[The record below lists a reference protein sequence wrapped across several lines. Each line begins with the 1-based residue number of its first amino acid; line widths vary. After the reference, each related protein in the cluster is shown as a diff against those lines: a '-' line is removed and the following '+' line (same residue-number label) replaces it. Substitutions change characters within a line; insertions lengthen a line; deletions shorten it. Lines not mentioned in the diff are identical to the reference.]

1 VDFYLFLYTQFQDMM
16 TIDQAL
22 TDIMQL
28 DYISR
33 EMLLEILQK
42 RQIEARRDEI
52 AENAEQTIKD
62 FHAGN
67 FTPMSAEEAIKHLHT
82 LD

>member
-1 VDFYLFLYTQFQDMM
+1 MTFYVFLYTNSRDMM

-22 TDIMQL
+22 NDIMQL
-28 DYISR
+28 DYTSR

-42 RQIEARRDEI
+42 RQIEARRDQI
-52 AENAEQTIKD
+52 AENAEQAIKG

-67 FTPMSAEEAIKHLHT
+67 FIPMSAQDGIEHLRA
-82 LD
+82 L